1 MDPLVKVTKMNLIDR
16 FVAGYIKRNFSHS
29 TPDKRDM
36 ILGAVA
42 DSMRDTFHED
52 NCVTRYHS
60 LIQWL
65 LKNDK
70 DYQRVIQSHPDFP
83 VAMGN
88 VLRSSVLEKD

>member
-1 MDPLVKVTKMNLIDR
+1 MNLIDR

-29 TPDKRDM
+29 TPHKRDM

-65 LKNDK
+65 LKNDTE
-70 DYQRVIQSHPDFP
+70 YQKIVSLNPDFP
-83 VAMGN
+83 ITMGK
-88 VLRSSVLEKD
+88 VLQGSVTEKE

>member
-1 MDPLVKVTKMNLIDR
+1 MGLIDR

-65 LKNDK
+65 LKNDTE
-70 DYQRVIQSHPDFP
+70 YQKIVSLTPEFP
-83 VAMGN
+83 RTMGK
-88 VLRSSVLEKD
+88 VLQDAVLEKD